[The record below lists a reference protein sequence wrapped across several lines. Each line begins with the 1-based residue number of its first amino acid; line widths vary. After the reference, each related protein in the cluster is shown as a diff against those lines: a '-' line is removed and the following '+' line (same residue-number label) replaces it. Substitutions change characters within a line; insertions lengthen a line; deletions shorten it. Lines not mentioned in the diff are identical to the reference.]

1 MLASNKLYILITGC
15 SPGGMGA
22 ALAIQFHNAGHHVF
36 ATARDPSKL
45 LELSKHGIET
55 LTLDVTS
62 SSSITSAVSSVSSSL
77 PPGKGL
83 NMLINN
89 AGGIYAM
96 PVVDTSIDAA
106 KNSFDVNFWSQLAT
120 TQAFLPLVL
129 SAVASKSGPAQAIV
143 VNHSSVVS
151 EIAFPF
157 MGIYNASKAALG
169 MLTET
174 MRLELNP
181 FGIRVVELK
190 TAGVKTNIISSSN
203 ANACSDRLPDSSIFE
218 PARKAVE
225 MAMRQESLLEIGIS
239 PEQWASEVAALLL
252 RRNPP
257 SIIRRG
263 GGAFLFRVAA
273 ALPRRFF
280 EGTLKKMTKLDVVE
294 KMIKAGASPE

>member
-62 SSSITSAVSSVSSSL
+62 PSSITSAVSSVSSSL

-106 KNSFDVNFWSQLAT
+106 KNSFDVNFWSQLAI

-129 SAVASKSGPAQAIV
+129 QAATSKSGPAQAMV

-174 MRLELNP
+174 MRLELDS

-190 TAGVKTNIISSSN
+190 TAGVRTNIISSSN
-203 ANACSDRLPDSSIFE
+203 ANACSDGLPETSIFE

-239 PEQWASEVAALLL
+239 PEQWATEVAALLL

-257 SIIRRG
+257 SIIRKG
-263 GGAFLFRVAA
+263 GGAMLFRVAA
-273 ALPRRFF
+273 ALPHRFF

-294 KMIKAGASPE
+294 KMIKASALLE